1 MRGPSRLV
9 RHRQDGDGGRG
20 RYDRCPGMLV
30 FAFYATAF
38 LGLSDPATESPIKS
52 NACEVT
58 FRSATPHFIKA
69 KPFVPK
75 LLFRSVYG
83 KLEYG

>member
-1 MRGPSRLV
+1 
-9 RHRQDGDGGRG
+9 
-20 RYDRCPGMLV
+20 MLV

-83 KLEYG
+83 KLEYRQGVRCIVDRSQIDHTVLYAL